1 MRYCT
6 SCRKITTGN
15 PSYCNYCGKSYNVK
29 LCGRGHPNTPAADVC
44 STCGSR
50 DLSVPQRRPSW
61 KLRIFQIGALGVPFI
76 GLLVISFGYIGV
88 FLQALWTNSSE
99 LLPLMILGL
108 PLGLLWLIWIHLS
121 AMLRELLFGS
131 RSRNMRR

>member
-1 MRYCT
+1 MVGARGFEPPT
-6 SCRKITTGN
+6 PWSRRGIGLQCRK
-15 PSYCNYCGKSYNVK
+15 
-29 LCGRGHPNTPAADVC
+29 GRAV
-44 STCGSR
+44 
-50 DLSVPQRRPSW
+50 
-61 KLRIFQIGALGVPFI
+61 GAVPFI
-76 GLLVISFGYIGV
+76 GLLLISFAYIGV
-88 FLQALWTNSSE
+88 FLQALWLNSSE